1 MSQISHIKY
10 KDVIEAKRFDAD
22 FFKPEYLELREKL
35 SNIKCNK
42 IESFIPSGKVIT

>member
-22 FFKPEYLELREKL
+22 FFKPEYLDIDVLISKKNKKTLLDLSEK
-35 SNIKCNK
+35 
-42 IESFIPSGKVIT
+42 ITDF